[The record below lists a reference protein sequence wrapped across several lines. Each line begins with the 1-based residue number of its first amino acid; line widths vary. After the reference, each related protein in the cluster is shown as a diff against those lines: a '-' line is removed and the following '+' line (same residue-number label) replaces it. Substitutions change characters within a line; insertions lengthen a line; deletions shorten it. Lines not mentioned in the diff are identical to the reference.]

1 VDDLQITLPV
11 FSVLLFIIILL
22 YRRFRRAAAGG
33 SWPCHVAAAIAVT
46 FGAITMTAG
55 VVHSIAVTS
64 IALREPEYGPL
75 QVLRFTT
82 GALLMYSGAMNVA
95 LYRAIKV
102 GRRSAIAIGA
112 ATCSLFVLYLLFLL
126 PLPGGGGTV
135 PPMLALWS
143 LYLLS
148 LGTAAIAV
156 MRGVGGA
163 RRPFDPHA

>member
-1 VDDLQITLPV
+1 MADLQITLPV
-11 FSVLLFIIILL
+11 VSILVLIIVLLS
-22 YRRFRRAAAGG
+22 RRFRRTAADV

-46 FGAITMTAG
+46 FGAVTLTAG
-55 VVHSIAVTS
+55 VVHSVAVTS

-75 QVLRFTT
+75 QILRFTT
-82 GALLMYSGAMNVA
+82 GAMLMYSGAMNVA
-95 LYRAIKV
+95 LYGAIKV
-102 GRRSAIAIGA
+102 GRRSAIAVGA
-112 ATCSLFVLYLLFLL
+112 ATCLLFVLYLIFLL

-156 MRGVGGA
+156 MRGTGGA
-163 RRPFDPHA
+163 RRAFDPHA